1 MSKHGK
7 IKISSYSDEE
17 NYYVAIEDDGVGFD
31 PEKSMDDGRKHVG
44 IANVKYRLEVVCGGS
59 LDIKSEIGKGSVVT
73 IRIPKEKQ
81 L

>member
-1 MSKHGK
+1 
-7 IKISSYSDEE
+7 
-17 NYYVAIEDDGVGFD
+17 
-31 PEKSMDDGRKHVG
+31 MDDGRNHVG

-59 LDIKSEIGKGSVVT
+59 LDIKSELGKGSVVT